1 MKQGNSRKGA
11 SGQKARGEKGGI
23 FARKGGICRRICGET
38 RQICAGK
45 TEKWKKRANVFLE
58 TVDNSAVLNYNR
70 HILKFNYWRARE
82 AEKQGNMQ
90 NSSSERD
97 EKRGSKPGGRA
108 GKTACG
114 DRAMGATRWLWKEEG
129 REPRGGK
136 AGKRVDPSRAIR
148 EHKSRSFFA
157 ASSYGAA

>member
-1 MKQGNSRKGA
+1 MH
-11 SGQKARGEKGGI
+11 EKGEFVEE
-23 FARKGGICRRICGET
+23 FAEKRGKSVRAKRKNGRKEQT
-38 RQICAGK
+38 F
-45 TEKWKKRANVFLE
+45 FLE

-97 EKRGSKPGGRA
+97 EKRGSKTGGRA

-114 DRAMGATRWLWKEEG
+114 DRAMGQPVG
-129 REPRGGK
+129 F
-136 AGKRVDPSRAIR
+136 GKRKGENGGAAKQASALIR
-148 EHKSRSFFA
+148 VGRFGSTNREVFLRRRVMGRHKSIRQSKAEF
-157 ASSYGAA
+157 

>member
-1 MKQGNSRKGA
+1 MH
-11 SGQKARGEKGGI
+11 EKGEFVEE
-23 FARKGGICRRICGET
+23 FAEKRGKSVRAKRKNGRKEQT
-38 RQICAGK
+38 FF
-45 TEKWKKRANVFLE
+45 WE

-129 REPRGGK
+129 RERRGGK